1 MPRPGKEP
9 LKRFHLEKGP
19 VYRHC
24 SLCIVSG
31 LFGVR
36 CGDRKAYYRAHGS
49 PFVPFFAAAAN
60 FCGSKPVMLGFA
72 RVRLR
77 GLVVG
82 AKAGKSANWD
92 AVYAELTMRASLCGY
107 VETQRES
114 EDCRRGLLKQLATS
128 TPCLGESSDF
138 PAFALTCIVPSAVYH
153 LSNRQPQKI
162 STTHAS
168 PRRGRYAHAIAIPGH
183 QHHQIRP
190 PHAYSPAS
198 VSHTSYP
205 VVAPPISHNG
215 RQQGPLPRP

>member
-82 AKAGKSANWD
+82 AKAGRSANWD

-114 EDCRRGLLKQLATS
+114 EDCRRGLLKQLRDVNS
-128 TPCLGESSDF
+128 MSWRELGLSRIRAHLHRPLRSLPPLES
-138 PAFALTCIVPSAVYH
+138 P
-153 LSNRQPQKI
+153 
-162 STTHAS
+162 TTENIHDS
-168 PRRGRYAHAIAIPGH
+168 RFSETRE
-183 QHHQIRP
+183 IRSRDR
-190 PHAYSPAS
+190 HSRS
-198 VSHTSYP
+198 S
-205 VVAPPISHNG
+205 APPD
-215 RQQGPLPRP
+215 PATACL